1 MIDKNIP
8 VITLDGPSGTGK
20 GTLCHLLARHLK
32 WNMLDSGAIYR
43 VLAYAAHKKGIEAQN
58 IKHLVD
64 IALALPL
71 RFESSED
78 NTTTV
83 ILDDEEITD
92 SIRTEQ
98 CGQDASR
105 IAVLPEVRMALLER
119 QRSFAQAPGL
129 VTDGRDMGTVVFP
142 DAFLKIFLY
151 ANEEERAQRRFL
163 QLKEKKINVSLA
175 QVVEELAK
183 RDTRDTARTHAPLK
197 PADDAI
203 KIDTS
208 RLTVVQVFNNVLE
221 LVDDRLHPASEP
233 RLICR
238 GGDE

>member
-1 MIDKNIP
+1 MIDKQIP

-20 GTLCHLLARHLK
+20 GTLCHLLAKHLQ

-43 VLAYAAHKKGIEAQN
+43 VLAYAARQKGIETQN

-64 IALALPL
+64 LALALTL

-78 NTTTV
+78 NTTRV
-83 ILDDEEITD
+83 ILDAEEITEA
-92 SIRTEQ
+92 IRSEQ

-105 IAVLPEVRMALLER
+105 IAVIAEVRTALLQR
-119 QRSFAQAPGL
+119 QRDFAQKPGL

-175 QVVEELAK
+175 QVAEELAK

-208 RLTVVQVFNNVLE
+208 RLAVVQVFNNVLE
-221 LVDDRLHPASEP
+221 LVEKRMHSAS
-233 RLICR
+233 
-238 GGDE
+238 